1 MLDVININRC
11 QNKGVCCSR
20 SSLHVGCGK
29 MSIDGAPLDLKK
41 CLAEVPKTLQ
51 LYLLRNLESHLG
63 KEH

>member
-1 MLDVININRC
+1 
-11 QNKGVCCSR
+11 
-20 SSLHVGCGK
+20 

-41 CLAEVPKTLQ
+41 CLAKVPKTLQ